1 MWVAGGGS
9 MQARMVNSSGV
20 KRHEGEESAEEAH
33 AGNDNDPVAP
43 SASPSLD
50 DDSDEMFEAVARLSN
65 PDLMRREPEARISP
79 SGWQTLSELVDVLAS
94 VAARVGIDEELR
106 WRVAALRRA
115 VDSRDP
121 SPFPLALG
129 STGRNP
135 PPSVIAWSHER
146 ATDEEL
152 PEAAVWFLAEGACS
166 LAEGAGIDE
175 LRAAWAAIEA
185 WSLKVGR

>member
-1 MWVAGGGS
+1 
-9 MQARMVNSSGV
+9 MVNTSGV
-20 KRHEGEESAEEAH
+20 KRHEGEEGVDELH

-43 SASPSLD
+43 SAAPSL
-50 DDSDEMFEAVARLSN
+50 SGEGDEMFEAVARLSN
-65 PDLMRREPEARISP
+65 PDLMLREPECRISP
-79 SGWQTLSELVDVLAS
+79 AGWQTLSELVDVLAS
-94 VAARVGIDEELR
+94 VAARVGIDGELR

-129 STGRNP
+129 STGRTP
-135 PPSVIAWSHER
+135 PPSVIAWSHDR

-185 WSLKVGR
+185 WSLRGAR

>member
-1 MWVAGGGS
+1 
-9 MQARMVNSSGV
+9 
-20 KRHEGEESAEEAH
+20 
-33 AGNDNDPVAP
+33 
-43 SASPSLD
+43 
-50 DDSDEMFEAVARLSN
+50 
-65 PDLMRREPEARISP
+65 
-79 SGWQTLSELVDVLAS
+79 
-94 VAARVGIDEELR
+94 VGIDEELR

-121 SPFPLALG
+121 SPLPLALG

-146 ATDEEL
+146 ATDDEL
-152 PEAAVWFLAEGACS
+152 PEVAVWFLAEGACS

-185 WSLKVGR
+185 WSMRVAR